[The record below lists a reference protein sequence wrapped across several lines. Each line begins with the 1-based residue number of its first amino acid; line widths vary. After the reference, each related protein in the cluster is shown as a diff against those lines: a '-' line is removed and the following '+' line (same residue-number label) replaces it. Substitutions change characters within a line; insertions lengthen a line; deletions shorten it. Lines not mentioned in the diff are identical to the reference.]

1 MRRVLLSLACACTL
15 MFLTTP
21 GFSQAIDGSLV
32 GTVVDAS
39 GSAVPNVTVNLEN
52 MATGVKTSAKTNAGG
67 EYRFNNILIGR
78 YKLTAS
84 ATGFTSTSLA
94 NVAVELNKTSTAN
107 LTLQVGSV
115 STTVEVSEAAAT

>member
-1 MRRVLLSLACACTL
+1 MRRVRLSLAFAWMLAAFTS
-15 MFLTTP
+15 P
-21 GFSQAIDGSLV
+21 GFGQAIDGSLV

-39 GSAVPNVTVNLEN
+39 GAAVPNVMVALEN
-52 MATGVKTSAKTNAGG
+52 MATGVKANTKTNAGG

-84 ATGFTSTSLA
+84 APGFTTSSLA

-107 LTLQVGSV
+107 LTASFKAGSAIMLSPLPV
-115 STTVEVSEAAAT
+115 